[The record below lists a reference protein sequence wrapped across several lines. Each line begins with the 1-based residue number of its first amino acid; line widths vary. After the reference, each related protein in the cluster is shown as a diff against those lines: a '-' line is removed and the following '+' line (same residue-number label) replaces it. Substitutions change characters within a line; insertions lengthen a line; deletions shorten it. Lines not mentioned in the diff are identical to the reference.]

1 MCLKRAL
8 YFGPFRIHPTPTPLP
23 AFEPLERKEE
33 RKEPRVG
40 EGGRPSPVR
49 GAVVRAPG
57 PRPFPALFGWPGLRC
72 SLARQRDKPI
82 CQWGGGFWKLLSPPP
97 HRGP

>member
-8 YFGPFRIHPTPTPLP
+8 YFGPSTPPPPHFLHSSH
-23 AFEPLERKEE
+23 LR
-33 RKEPRVG
+33 
-40 EGGRPSPVR
+40 GRRRGKSLAWVR
-49 GAVVRAPG
+49 GAARVSG
-57 PRPFPALFGWPGLRC
+57 PWRCSESAWSRPFPALFGWPGLRC